1 MEKTLTISKIFISSF
16 YSDWKQVIKYFI
28 RNQSHNL
35 ISTSQ
40 IDNHHFQCNDSFR
53 SRYFDI
59 LFLKIKMY
67 GPNLFITQTTK

>member
-1 MEKTLTISKIFISSF
+1 MEETLTNSKMFISSF

-35 ISTSQ
+35 ISTLQ
-40 IDNHHFQCNDSFR
+40 IDNHHFQYNDSFR
-53 SRYFDI
+53 SKYFDI

-67 GPNLFITQTTK
+67 GSNLFITQTTK